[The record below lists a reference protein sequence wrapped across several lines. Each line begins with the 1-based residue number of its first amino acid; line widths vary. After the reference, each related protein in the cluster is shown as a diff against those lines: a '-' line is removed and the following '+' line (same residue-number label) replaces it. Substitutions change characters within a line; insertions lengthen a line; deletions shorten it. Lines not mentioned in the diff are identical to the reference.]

1 MEVGVAEQQR
11 QVCHDPGI
19 AASRASTARRVIK
32 FLLALMATLERQG
45 LRLIA
50 VLIEDAA
57 NGPAVCKLLSA
68 RCRD

>member
-1 MEVGVAEQQR
+1 
-11 QVCHDPGI
+11 
-19 AASRASTARRVIK
+19 VIK

-45 LRLIA
+45 LRPIA

-68 RCRD
+68 RWRD